1 MTKEHLRTIVQD
13 RLTEIDTALSAL
25 PDETAIDVSTLFPEW
40 KPGQDYTLDYRLR
53 HLDKLYR
60 VVQPHTSQTGWE
72 PDKTP
77 ALFVEISKPGEIDVW
92 KQPAG
97 AHDAYRIGVK
107 VYYPTKADHIYVN
120 TVDYNIYA
128 PDVSGWELVE

>member
-1 MTKEHLRTIVQD
+1 M
-13 RLTEIDTALSAL
+13 DTALATL
-25 PDETAIDVSTLFPEW
+25 GDDTAVDVVTLFPIW
-40 KPGQDYTLDYRLR
+40 KTGEQYAVDYRLR
-53 HLDKLYR
+53 YLDKLYR
-60 VVQPHTSQTGWE
+60 VVQPHTSQAGWE

-128 PDVSGWELVE
+128 PDVSGWELFE